1 MPKNAFLFHSPAT
14 NVTGDKL
21 AAALDITAG
30 SKLPNVGK
38 KVVIGWGCKTK
49 DDVTFPAGTVILNHP
64 NHVRDNRNKFSSLE
78 KMRQGGVNVANFIKA
93 DKVVA
98 AIDAAAGN
106 VKLPLVGRTSFHQAG
121 KGFWLCLTKAHVVNA
136 IKEGAQYFQDYLDI
150 KDEYRLHCF
159 QGKLICAQKKVQR
172 DDVPA
177 AFAELHEEK
186 VKEAAVKGNV
196 ALDDATLKYVL
207 ERMAKNN
214 AFADMIIRSNMRG
227 WKFSQLNLANVN
239 QDLKTIAVAALA
251 ATHLDFGAVDCCVLN
266 DGTVAVI
273 EINSGP
279 GLKET
284 SFDAYVVA
292 LTEAID
298 VALTPPKPAA
308 AAAPLKKAVAGK
320 AGVVA
325 ADNKKPLADV
335 PAGGAKAALKA
346 KVAMI
351 SQMLEVAS
359 DDEAAVLTGLLAK
372 LG

>member
-21 AAALDITAG
+21 AAALDIHAG
-30 SKLPNVGK
+30 GKLPAAAK

-49 DDVTFPAGTVILNHP
+49 DDVKFPAGTVVLNHP
-64 NHVRDNRNKFSSLE
+64 NHVRDNRNKFASLE
-78 KMRQGGVNVANFIKA
+78 KMRAAGVNVANFIKA
-93 DKVVA
+93 DKIVA
-98 AIDAAAGN
+98 ALDAAAPLI
-106 VKLPLVGRTSFHQAG
+106 KLPLVGRTSFHQAG
-121 KGFWLCLTKAHVVNA
+121 KGFWLCLTKAHVANA
-136 IKEGAQYFQDYLDI
+136 IKEGAQYFQDYMDI

-172 DDVPA
+172 DDVA
-177 AFAELHEEK
+177 VAFAELHEEK
-186 VKEAAVKGNV
+186 VKEAAAKANV

-227 WKFSQLNLANVN
+227 WKFSQLNLNNVN
-239 QDLKTIAVAALA
+239 QDLQTVANNALA
-251 ATHLDFGAVDCCVLN
+251 AAHLDFGAVDCCILN

-284 SFDAYVVA
+284 SFDAYVAA
-292 LTEAID
+292 LTSAID
-298 VALTPPKPAA
+298 AALAPPKPV
-308 AAAPLKKAVAGK
+308 AAAPVINPVAAK
-320 AGVVA
+320 AGPGAMVA
-325 ADNKKPLADV
+325 AKKPLAAI
-335 PAGGAKAALKA
+335 PAGGAKESMKA
-346 KVAMI
+346 KIAMLG
-351 SQMLEVAS
+351 QMLEVAS
-359 DDEAAVLTGLLAK
+359 EEEAGVLSGLLAK